1 MRDSMQPPPG
11 TDLSR
16 HGRKNRVRLGG
27 SIAMVVI
34 VAAIGLVWAAPTW
47 PLRGIAKIWVV
58 SDDLDQA
65 DAIAVLGGG
74 LDVRPIAA
82 ADLYKRG
89 LSHQVLVANAFMGP
103 GRREALNLLPSD
115 AELNREVLLKR
126 GVPFTAIAEFG
137 DQVSS
142 TYEEARAILA
152 WAKTSGAKSVIIPID
167 IFSTRRVRWIFNHEL
182 APAGVRVIVRAVT
195 PQDYSIDDWWKHENG
210 LINFQNEVIK
220 FIYYR
225 IRY

>member
-1 MRDSMQPPPG
+1 
-11 TDLSR
+11 
-16 HGRKNRVRLGG
+16 
-27 SIAMVVI
+27 
-34 VAAIGLVWAAPTW
+34 
-47 PLRGIAKIWVV
+47 
-58 SDDLDQA
+58 
-65 DAIAVLGGG
+65 
-74 LDVRPIAA
+74 VRPIAA

-115 AELNREVLLKR
+115 ADLNREVLLKH
-126 GVPFTAIAEFG
+126 GVPLTDIAEFG

-152 WAKTSGAKSVIIPID
+152 WAKISGAKSVIIPID
-167 IFSTRRVRWIFNHEL
+167 VFSTRRVRWIFNHEL
-182 APAGVRVIVRAVT
+182 APAGIRVIVRAVT
-195 PQDYSIDDWWKHENG
+195 PDDYSVDDWWQHEKG

-225 IRY
+225 LKY